1 MTSMAAVRTSMA
13 ALALLCAG
21 AREPRITVGPGGA
34 WIELPAGENRLH
46 VGPHGDTWLE
56 YGRGREHS
64 PGIVPRS
71 RAEWESE
78 LPPWDEGGGEDE

>member
-1 MTSMAAVRTSMA
+1 MAAVRTSMA

-56 YGRGREHS
+56 YGRGRDGRT
-64 PGIVPRS
+64 GIWPER
-71 RAEWESE
+71 RETWEAE
-78 LPPWDEGGGEDE
+78 LPPWDDGGGEDE